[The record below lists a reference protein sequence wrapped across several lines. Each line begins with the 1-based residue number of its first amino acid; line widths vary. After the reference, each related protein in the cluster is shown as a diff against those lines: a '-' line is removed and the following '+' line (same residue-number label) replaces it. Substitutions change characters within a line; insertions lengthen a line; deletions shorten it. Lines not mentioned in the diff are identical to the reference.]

1 MLYLLD
7 TADIGEIEKGLEVF
21 PLAGVTTNPS
31 IIAKERRDFYAII
44 RDIRALIGNERML
57 HVQVIGTT
65 YEDIIRDAETL
76 RSRISGNLYVKVPVS
91 VEGFKAFPE
100 LKRRGFQVTA
110 TAIYSPGQALLA
122 ASWGVDFTAPYLNRI
137 DNISGMGVTVV
148 RMILDQFR
156 VHGLKTRVLAASFK
170 DIHQVNEVSLCGCQ
184 AITVS
189 PDVLWKVAEHS
200 LTDLSVQKFTRDWEG
215 VYGEGVCVHNLPETQ
230 AEH

>member
-137 DNISGMGVTVV
+137 DNISGMGVNVV
-148 RMILDQFR
+148 QMITTLFR
-156 VHGLKTRVLAASFK
+156 LHSLPTKVLAASFK
-170 DIHQVNEVSLCGCQ
+170 NIQQVNDVSLAGCQ
-184 AITVS
+184 AITIG
-189 PDVLWKVAEHS
+189 PDILWKLAEHP
-200 LTDLSVQKFTRDWEG
+200 LTDMSIDQFDQDWEG
-215 VYGEGVCVHNLPETQ
+215 VYGKGKRIYNL
-230 AEH
+230 